1 MAEVSI
7 RILMITPKTSYIK
20 ELVEP
25 EHQLFHHRI
34 QSCSYNL
41 DRHHLSK
48 VLIDNMIHHNGIGIS
63 ANQIGIWE
71 RAFAMVRD
79 LENNEVMVCFNPR
92 IIKSYSE
99 EIEMEEGCLSY
110 PELFLKIKRPDKI
123 VVKYEDEDKK
133 LHKIKLEGLASRV
146 FQHEYDHMEGIDFTQ
161 RT

>member
-1 MAEVSI
+1 
-7 RILMITPKTSYIK
+7 MITPRATFIK
-20 ELVEP
+20 ELVDP

-48 VLIDNMIHHNGIGIS
+48 VLIDNMIHYNGIGIS

-71 RAFAMVRD
+71 RAFAMIRD
-79 LENNEVMVCFNPR
+79 VENNEVMVCFNPR
-92 IIKSYSE
+92 IIKSYTE
-99 EIEMEEGCLSY
+99 EVEMEEGCLSY

-133 LHKIKLEGLASRV
+133 THKLKLQGLASRV

-161 RT
+161 R

>member
-1 MAEVSI
+1 
-7 RILMITPKTSYIK
+7 MITPKTNYIK
-20 ELVEP
+20 ELVKP

-34 QSCSYNL
+34 NSCSYNL

-48 VLIDNMIHHNGIGIS
+48 ILIDNMIHYEGIGIS

-79 LENNEVMVCFNPR
+79 LENHEVMVCFNPR

-99 EIEMEEGCLSY
+99 EVEMEEGCLSY

-133 LHKIKLEGLASRV
+133 THKIKLQGLASRV

>member
-1 MAEVSI
+1 
-7 RILMITPKTSYIK
+7 MITPRATFVK

-41 DRHHLSK
+41 DRHHLSR
-48 VLIDNMIHHNGIGIS
+48 VLIDNMIHHEGIGIS

-79 LENNEVMVCFNPR
+79 LENSEVMVCFNPR
-92 IIKSYSE
+92 IVKSYAE
-99 EIEMEEGCLSY
+99 EVEMEEGCLSY
-110 PELFLKIKRPDKI
+110 PDLFLKIKRPDKI

>member
-1 MAEVSI
+1 
-7 RILMITPKTSYIK
+7 MITPRATFIK

-41 DRHHLSK
+41 DRHHLSR

-79 LENNEVMVCFNPR
+79 IENNEVIVCFNPR
-92 IIKSYSE
+92 IVKSYSE
-99 EIEMEEGCLSY
+99 EVEMEEGCLSY

-133 LHKIKLEGLASRV
+133 THKIKLQGLASRV

>member
-1 MAEVSI
+1 
-7 RILMITPKTSYIK
+7 MITPRATFIK
-20 ELVEP
+20 ELVDP

-41 DRHHLSK
+41 DRHHLSR
-48 VLIDNMIHHNGIGIS
+48 VLIDNMIHYNGIGIS

-79 LENNEVMVCFNPR
+79 IENNEVMVCFNPR

-99 EIEMEEGCLSY
+99 EVEMEEGCLSY
-110 PELFLKIKRPDKI
+110 PELFLKVKRPDKI

-133 LHKIKLEGLASRV
+133 IHKMKLQGLASRV
-146 FQHEYDHMEGIDFTQ
+146 FQHEYDHMEGVDFTQ

>member
-1 MAEVSI
+1 
-7 RILMITPKTSYIK
+7 MITPKTSYIK
-20 ELVEP
+20 ELVDP

-41 DRHHLSK
+41 DRHHLSR
-48 VLIDNMIHHNGIGIS
+48 VLIDNMIHHEGIGIS

-99 EIEMEEGCLSY
+99 EVEMEEGCLSY
-110 PELFLKIKRPDKI
+110 PELFLKVKRPDKI

-133 LHKIKLEGLASRV
+133 THKMKLEGLASRV

>member
-1 MAEVSI
+1 
-7 RILMITPKTSYIK
+7 MITPKTSYIK
-20 ELVEP
+20 ELVKP

-41 DRHHLSK
+41 DRHHLSR
-48 VLIDNMIHHNGIGIS
+48 VLIDNMIYHNGIGIS

-71 RAFAMVRD
+71 RAFAMVKD
-79 LENNEVMVCFNPR
+79 IENNEVMVCFNPR

-99 EIEMEEGCLSY
+99 EVEMEEGCLSY
-110 PELFLKIKRPDKI
+110 PELFLKVKRPDKI
-123 VVKYEDEDKK
+123 VVKYEDEDKNTHK
-133 LHKIKLEGLASRV
+133 LKLSGLTSRV

>member
-1 MAEVSI
+1 
-7 RILMITPKTSYIK
+7 MITPRVTFIK
-20 ELVEP
+20 ELVDP

-41 DRHHLSK
+41 DRHHLSR
-48 VLIDNMIHHNGIGIS
+48 VLIDNMIHYNGIGIS

-79 LENNEVMVCFNPR
+79 IENNEVMVCFNPR

-99 EIEMEEGCLSY
+99 EVEMEEGCLSY
-110 PELFLKIKRPDKI
+110 PELFLKVKRPDKI

-133 LHKIKLEGLASRV
+133 IHKMKLQGLASRV
-146 FQHEYDHMEGIDFTQ
+146 FQHEYDHMEGVDFTQ

>member
-1 MAEVSI
+1 
-7 RILMITPKTSYIK
+7 MITPRATFVK

-41 DRHHLSK
+41 DRHHLSR

-63 ANQIGIWE
+63 ANQIGICE

-79 LENNEVMVCFNPR
+79 LEHSEVMVCFNPR
-92 IIKSYSE
+92 IVKSYAE
-99 EIEMEEGCLSY
+99 EVEMEEGCLSY
-110 PELFLKIKRPDKI
+110 PDLFLKIKRPDKI

-133 LHKIKLEGLASRV
+133 THKIKLEGLASRV

>member
-1 MAEVSI
+1 
-7 RILMITPKTSYIK
+7 MITPRATFIK

-34 QSCSYNL
+34 NSCSYNL

-48 VLIDNMIHHNGIGIS
+48 ILIDNMIHHNGVGIS

-92 IIKSYSE
+92 IVKSYSE
-99 EIEMEEGCLSY
+99 EVEMEEGCLSY

-133 LHKIKLEGLASRV
+133 THKLKLQGLASRV
-146 FQHEYDHMEGIDFTQ
+146 FQHEYDHMEGVDFTQ

>member
-1 MAEVSI
+1 
-7 RILMITPKTSYIK
+7 MITPRATFIK
-20 ELVEP
+20 ELVDP

-41 DRHHLSK
+41 DRHHLSR

-92 IIKSYSE
+92 IVKSYAE
-99 EIEMEEGCLSY
+99 EVEMEEGCLSY

-133 LHKIKLEGLASRV
+133 THKIKLQGLASRV

>member
-1 MAEVSI
+1 MAKISV
-7 RILMITPKTSYIK
+7 RILMIR
-20 ELVEP
+20 ELVKP

-48 VLIDNMIHHNGIGIS
+48 ILIDNMIHHNGIGIS

-79 LENNEVMVCFNPR
+79 LEHSEVMVCFNPR
-92 IIKSYSE
+92 IVKSYAE
-99 EIEMEEGCLSY
+99 EVEMEEGCLSY
-110 PELFLKIKRPDKI
+110 PDLFLKIKRPDKI

-133 LHKIKLEGLASRV
+133 THKIKLEGLASRV

>member
-1 MAEVSI
+1 
-7 RILMITPKTSYIK
+7 MITPKTSYIK

-41 DRHHLSK
+41 DRHHLSR
-48 VLIDNMIHHNGIGIS
+48 VLIDNMIYHNGIGIS

-71 RAFAMVRD
+71 RAFAMVKD
-79 LENNEVMVCFNPR
+79 IENNEVMVCFNPR
-92 IIKSYSE
+92 IIKSYSKE
-99 EIEMEEGCLSY
+99 VEMEEGCLSY
-110 PELFLKIKRPDKI
+110 PELFLKVKRPDKI

-133 LHKIKLEGLASRV
+133 THKMKLEGLASRV

>member
-1 MAEVSI
+1 
-7 RILMITPKTSYIK
+7 MITPRATFIK

-48 VLIDNMIHHNGIGIS
+48 ILIDNMIHHNGIGIS

-92 IIKSYSE
+92 IVKSYSE
-99 EIEMEEGCLSY
+99 EVEMEEGCLSY

-133 LHKIKLEGLASRV
+133 THKMKLQGLASRV

>member
-1 MAEVSI
+1 MAKVSI
-7 RILMITPKTSYIK
+7 RILMITPRATFIK

-41 DRHHLSK
+41 DRHHLSR

-79 LENNEVMVCFNPR
+79 LENSEVMVCFNPR
-92 IIKSYSE
+92 IVKSYAE
-99 EIEMEEGCLSY
+99 EVEMEEGCLSY
-110 PELFLKIKRPDKI
+110 PDLFLKIKRPDKI

-133 LHKIKLEGLASRV
+133 PHKIKLEGLASRV